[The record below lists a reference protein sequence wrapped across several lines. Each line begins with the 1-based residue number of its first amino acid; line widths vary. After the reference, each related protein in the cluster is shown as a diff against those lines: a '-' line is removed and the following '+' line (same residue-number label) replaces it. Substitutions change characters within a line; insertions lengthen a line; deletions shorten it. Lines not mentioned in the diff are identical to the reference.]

1 MSAPLSG
8 AAREV
13 LRALVHGLDLR
24 EIDGAWSFVGHWQD
38 PARSGVTSAVMCE
51 LFGFGF
57 ICRLDG
63 SGAVITKDGEQ
74 ALSRST
80 IDAIAAASKWF
91 NGTE

>member
-13 LRALVHGLDLR
+13 LRALVHGLELR
-24 EIDGAWSFVGHWQD
+24 EVDGEWIFVGHWQD
-38 PARSGVTSAVMCE
+38 PAHSGVPSVVMRE
-51 LFGFGF
+51 LFGLQC

-63 SGAVITKDGEQ
+63 SGAAITEAGEQ

-91 NGTE
+91 NGTG